1 MDNLKKTEYAQYT
14 INIPAQYDAAG
25 VELIITKTLEGN
37 TSNYWYHERGH
48 GIIRHAIGLDA
59 NEEYIEYGGKLP
71 DEVLLHYI
79 DTEQLEKEH

>member
-1 MDNLKKTEYAQYT
+1 MDNLKKAQFGQYT
-14 INIPAQYDAAG
+14 INIPAQDDAAG
-25 VELIITKTLEGN
+25 IELIITKTLEGN

-59 NEEYIEYGGKLP
+59 NEEYAKYDGKLP
-71 DEVLLHYI
+71 DEVLLQYI

>member
-1 MDNLKKTEYAQYT
+1 MDNLKKTEFGQYT
-14 INIPAQYDAAG
+14 INIPAQDDAAG
-25 VELIITKTLEGN
+25 IELIITKTLEGN

-59 NEEYIEYGGKLP
+59 NEEYVEYGGKLP
-71 DEVLLHYI
+71 DDVLLQYI